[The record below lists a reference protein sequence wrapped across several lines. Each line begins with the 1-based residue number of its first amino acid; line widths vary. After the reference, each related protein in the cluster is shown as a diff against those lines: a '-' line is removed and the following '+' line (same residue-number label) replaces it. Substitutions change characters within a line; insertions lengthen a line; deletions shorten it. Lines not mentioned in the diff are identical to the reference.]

1 LYTTFTYF
9 SFHQGTAKRNTTVAL
24 KCRKDSFTCD
34 NGQCIYKQW
43 RCDGVKDCSD
53 GSDEYC
59 PCE

>member
-1 LYTTFTYF
+1 
-9 SFHQGTAKRNTTVAL
+9 VAL